1 MRLTKAQRAALHSM
15 FNGHCAY
22 CGEQLGERWH
32 ADHVD
37 AVLRYGSGMDRAVN
51 DRIENLMPSCAP
63 CNLSKATYTL
73 DQWRVVLAKHVESLN
88 SYNTP
93 YRLAKKYG
101 LIVET
106 AQPVVFYFERVAV
119 QLGSTSP
126 RRIAGPAIA
135 SD

>member
-1 MRLTKAQRAALHSM
+1 MRLTKAQRTTLYGM
-15 FNGHCAY
+15 FDGRCAY

-37 AVLRYGSGMDRAVN
+37 AVLRYGNAMDRAEN

-73 DQWRVVLAKHVESLN
+73 GQWRVALAKHVDSLN
-88 SYNTP
+88 NYNTP

-106 AQPVVFYFERVAV
+106 AQSIVFHFERAEKE
-119 QLGSTSP
+119 
-126 RRIAGPAIA
+126 AA
-135 SD
+135 